1 MTLSQPFTSIIQNFN
16 QFSVLGGGSGDHEVS
31 AQAQYDAF
39 WPRQIEDIRNMDL
52 SALKRQELPL
62 ARIKKVQGDN

>member
-1 MTLSQPFTSIIQNFN
+1 M
-16 QFSVLGGGSGDHEVS
+16 LGGGSGDHEVS

-62 ARIKKVQGDN
+62 ARIKKVQGDIRVHITG